1 MAGALR
7 LATRG
12 SPLARRQTELV
23 QARLRA
29 AMPDLEIQVVVVE
42 TLGDARTDV
51 PLREISGRGVFTTE
65 VDQAVL
71 IGRAD
76 VAVHSAKDL
85 PSATEVAG
93 LVLAAI
99 PERADVRDV
108 LVGSTLNALAQG
120 APVATGAPRRRV
132 QLAHLRPDLTFV
144 EVRGNIGTR
153 LGKVPNG
160 GALVVALAAL
170 ERLAIAERATE
181 ILPVDVMLPQV
192 GQGAIAL
199 RCLAEDRS
207 TRSLLKQID
216 SPDAHRAVT
225 AERAFLARLGGGCD
239 APVGGYATIG
249 ADRLVH
255 LEAMIAAPD
264 ASTVIRRRGVGPDA
278 AEVGTS
284 LAESM
289 LEIDGAA
296 ELFGL
301 S

>member
-1 MAGALR
+1 MPSALR

-29 AMPDLEIQVVVVE
+29 ASPDLEILVVVVE
-42 TLGDARTDV
+42 TVGDLRGEV

-71 IGRAD
+71 MGRAD

-85 PSATEVAG
+85 PATAEVTG
-93 LVLAAI
+93 LILAAI

-108 LVGSTLNALAQG
+108 LVGSTLQRLPLG
-120 APVATGAPRRRV
+120 ASVATGAPRRRV
-132 QLAHLRPDLTFV
+132 QLAHARPDLTFV

-153 LGKVPNG
+153 LQKVPEG
-160 GALVVALAAL
+160 GALVMALAAL
-170 ERLAIAERATE
+170 ERLAIGNHATE
-181 ILPVDVMLPQV
+181 ILPVDLMLPQV

-199 RCLAEDRS
+199 RCLVEDRS
-207 TRSLLKQID
+207 TRALLERID
-216 SPDAHRAVT
+216 SPDAHRAVI

-249 ADRLVH
+249 PDRLVH
-255 LEAMIAAPD
+255 LEGMIAALD
-264 ASTVIRRRGVGPDA
+264 GSTVIRRRAVGPDA
-278 AEVGTS
+278 TIVGTS